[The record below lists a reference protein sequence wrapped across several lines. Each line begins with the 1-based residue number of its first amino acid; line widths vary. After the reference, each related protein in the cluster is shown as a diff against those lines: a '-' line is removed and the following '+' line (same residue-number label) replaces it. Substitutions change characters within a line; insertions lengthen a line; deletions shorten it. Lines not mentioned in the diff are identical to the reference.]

1 MRVEAM
7 PNKKT
12 VVQTNNTPGSIK
24 EVPLNAVTF
33 AQLWANY
40 PSGSPYN
47 NPAYENQCAIRMS
60 VTFHRVGI
68 GMKSFSEKLIRPK
81 SGGKLGRI
89 LLDGK
94 PTATRADEMG
104 QWLKLQPFA
113 GLPKPEDVTGVGWET
128 KVKGRTGIIQFSSYW
143 TREGEGAANASGG
156 HIDLWNGSRL
166 TISSAP
172 DALATIGRRLGM
184 TSFRQGTG
192 FAPSLSWSDLAGSK
206 SILFWEI
213 K

>member
-1 MRVEAM
+1 M

-12 VVQTNNTPGSIK
+12 VVQTNKTPGSIK
-24 EVPLNAVTF
+24 EVHLNAVTF
-33 AQLWANY
+33 AELWANY
-40 PSGSPYN
+40 PSGNPYDN
-47 NPAYENQCAIRMS
+47 STYENQCAIRMS
-60 VTFHRVGI
+60 VTLHRVGI
-68 GMKSFSEKLIRPK
+68 GMKSFSEKLIHPMN
-81 SGGKLGRI
+81 GGKLGRI
-89 LLDGK
+89 LLDGE

-113 GLPKPEDVTGVGWET
+113 GLPKPEDVTGANWEAR
-128 KVKGRTGIIQFSSYW
+128 VKGRTGIIQFSRYW

-172 DALATIGRRLGM
+172 DALATIGRRFGI
-184 TSFRQGTG
+184 TSFRQG
-192 FAPSLSWSDLAGSK
+192 AAIASNISWSDLAGSK
-206 SILFWEI
+206 SISFWEI